1 MMKTVLL
8 TGSSGFIG
16 QVLSQRLQ
24 ESAVNVKNLVRNDN
38 IEMPNKIVLDLTEN
52 WSINPCENVDT
63 VFHLAGKAHALA
75 EVSQDNLEYQ
85 QINTQATQKLLE
97 AAQQAGVKRFIFFSS
112 VKAVG
117 DSEILQNET
126 SQLPADTPYGK
137 SKYAAEQLVLQGG
150 YVPHPVVIRPCMV
163 YGNSKKGNLPKMIN
177 AIVRGFFPPLPEVN
191 NHRSMVHVEDVVQ
204 AALLTAKTSKAAGQ
218 IYIVSDGQ
226 DYSSRQLY
234 ELICK
239 ALNKSISRFSMP
251 LIALNFLAK
260 LGDLIGKLLARR
272 FIFDSDTKQKLL
284 GSARYSSKKI
294 ENELGFKAKYSLQQS
309 LPEIVRYLNP

>member
-1 MMKTVLL
+1 MKTVLL

-16 QVLSQRLQ
+16 QVLLQRLQ
-24 ESAVNVKNLVRNDN
+24 ESAINVNNLVRNN
-38 IEMPNKIVLDLTEN
+38 HIEIPNKIFLDLTEN
-52 WSINPCENVDT
+52 WLINPCEGVDT
-63 VFHLAGKAHALA
+63 VFHLAGKAHALS
-75 EVSQDNLEYQ
+75 EVSQDNAQYQ
-85 QINTQATQKLLE
+85 QINTQATRKLLE

-126 SQLPADTPYGK
+126 SQLPADTPYGQ
-137 SKYAAEQLVLQGG
+137 SKYAAEQLVLQGN
-150 YVPHPVVIRPCMV
+150 YVLHPVVIRPCMV

-191 NHRSMVHVEDVVQ
+191 NHRSMVHVEDIVQ
-204 AALLTAKTSKAAGQ
+204 AALLAANTSKAAGE

-239 ALNKSISRFSMP
+239 ALNKSISRFSIP
-251 LIALNFLAK
+251 LIVLNFLAK
-260 LGDLIGKLLARR
+260 LGDIIGKLLARR
-272 FIFDSDTKQKLL
+272 FIFDSDTQQKLL
-284 GSARYSSKKI
+284 GSARYSSQKI

-309 LPEIVRYLNP
+309 LPEIIHYLNP

>member
-1 MMKTVLL
+1 MKTVLL

-24 ESAVNVKNLVRNDN
+24 KSAINVKNLVRNDAV
-38 IEMPNKIVLDLTEN
+38 EMPNKIFLDLTKN
-52 WSINPCENVDT
+52 WSINPCEGVDT

-75 EVSQDNLEYQ
+75 ELSQDNTQYQ

-97 AAQQAGVKRFIFFSS
+97 AAKQAGVRRFIFFSS

-126 SQLPADTPYGK
+126 SQLQANTPYGQ

-204 AALLTAKTSKAAGQ
+204 AALLAAKTSKAAGQ

-239 ALNKSISRFSMP
+239 ALNKSISRFSIP
-251 LIALNFLAK
+251 LLALNFLAK

-272 FIFDSDTKQKLL
+272 FIFDSDTRQKLL

-309 LPEIVRYLNP
+309 LPEIIRYLNT

>member
-1 MMKTVLL
+1 MKTVLL
-8 TGSSGFIG
+8 TGSNGFIG

-24 ESAVNVKNLVRNDN
+24 ESAINVKNLVRNN
-38 IEMPNKIVLDLTEN
+38 AIEMPNKIFLDLTKH
-52 WSINPCENVDT
+52 WKINPCEGVDT

-75 EVSQDNLEYQ
+75 EVFQDSLEYQ

-117 DSEILQNET
+117 DSELIQNET
-126 SQLPADTPYGK
+126 SQLPADTPYGQ
-137 SKYAAEQLVLQGG
+137 SKYAAEHLVLQGG

-177 AIVRGFFPPLPEVN
+177 ALVRGFFPPLPDVH

-204 AALLTAKTSKAAGQ
+204 AALLVAKSPKAAGQ

-239 ALNKSISRFSMP
+239 ALNKSVSPFSVP
-251 LIALNFLAK
+251 LVVLNFLAK

-272 FIFDSDTKQKLL
+272 FIFDSDTQQKLL

-309 LPEIVRYLNP
+309 LPEIVRYLNL

>member
-1 MMKTVLL
+1 MKTVLL
-8 TGSSGFIG
+8 TGSNGFIG

-24 ESAVNVKNLVRNDN
+24 ESAINVKNLVRNN
-38 IEMPNKIVLDLTEN
+38 AIEMPNKIFLDLTKHWE
-52 WSINPCENVDT
+52 INPCEGVDT

-75 EVSQDNLEYQ
+75 EVSQDSLEYQ

-97 AAQQAGVKRFIFFSS
+97 AAQQAGVKQFIFFSS

-117 DSEILQNET
+117 DSELIQNET
-126 SQLPADTPYGK
+126 SQLPADTPYGQ
-137 SKYAAEQLVLQGG
+137 SKYAAEHLVLQGG

-177 AIVRGFFPPLPEVN
+177 ALVRGFFPPLPEVH

-204 AALLTAKTSKAAGQ
+204 AALLVAKTPKSAGQ

-239 ALNKSISRFSMP
+239 ALNKPVSRFSMP
-251 LIALNFLAK
+251 LLALNFLAK

-272 FIFDSDTKQKLL
+272 FIFDSDTQQKLL

-309 LPEIVRYLNP
+309 LPEIVRYLNL